1 MLPKKSRKP
10 AKKSAGLTVSS
21 SEVAHLEAQALS
33 HQRSESAWQRMTT
46 VEDEDDGWN
55 SVEEHLLS
63 KSQQQDRSIFRW
75 KHFAK

>member
-1 MLPKKSRKP
+1 MLSKKSRKP
-10 AKKSAGLTVSS
+10 AKKAAGLAIS
-21 SEVAHLEAQALS
+21 SEEVVHLEAQALS
-33 HQRSESAWQRMTT
+33 HQRSESAWQRMTAA
-46 VEDEDDGWN
+46 EDEDDGWT